1 MAISKY
7 TAQDNKKIHQ
17 LSLVD
22 RSQPCPRSVCAA
34 SHCHT
39 KHNDYKSWQDSTK
52 RYRKRLDSESENEK
66 MNVTIEM
73 VITYIP
79 MKLSERVNHI
89 KSMHVND
96 CSVDDELRAE
106 YKG

>member
-1 MAISKY
+1 MK
-7 TAQDNKKIHQ
+7 
-17 LSLVD
+17 
-22 RSQPCPRSVCAA
+22 
-34 SHCHT
+34 
-39 KHNDYKSWQDSTK
+39 
-52 RYRKRLDSESENEK
+52 K

>member
-1 MAISKY
+1 MK
-7 TAQDNKKIHQ
+7 
-17 LSLVD
+17 
-22 RSQPCPRSVCAA
+22 
-34 SHCHT
+34 
-39 KHNDYKSWQDSTK
+39 
-52 RYRKRLDSESENEK
+52 K

-106 YKG
+106 CKG

>member
-1 MAISKY
+1 MK
-7 TAQDNKKIHQ
+7 
-17 LSLVD
+17 
-22 RSQPCPRSVCAA
+22 
-34 SHCHT
+34 
-39 KHNDYKSWQDSTK
+39 
-52 RYRKRLDSESENEK
+52 K
-66 MNVTIEM
+66 MNVTIE
-73 VITYIP
+73 ITYIP